1 MRTILLHIFDDE
13 ELLPGPDQAKFAAG
27 NFLDSQ
33 WIFAQLAGLL
43 AELRVFG
50 PRPDERGFNRPVL
63 LPRLEHGE
71 EPAVADERVDDEHA
85 ADRDNQIADN
95 PAAPPAGLCG
105 GRRAGVARPLLHE
118 VVAE

>member
-13 ELLPGPDQAKFAAG
+13 ELLTRPDQAQFAARDV
-27 NFLDSQ
+27 LDRL
-33 WIFAQLAGLL
+33 WIFSELPGLL
-43 AELRVFG
+43 AQLRVVLA
-50 PRPDERGFNRPVL
+50 RPDERRFKQSVL

-71 EPAVADERVDDEHA
+71 EPAVADERVDDEDA

>member
-13 ELLPGPDQAKFAAG
+13 ELLTRPDQAQFAARD
-27 NFLDSQ
+27 FLDSL
-33 WIFAQLAGLL
+33 WIFAELAGLL
-43 AELRVFG
+43 AQLRVFLT
-50 PRPDERGFNRPVL
+50 RPDERGFERAVL
-63 LPRLEHGE
+63 LLRLEHGE

-95 PAAPPAGLCG
+95 RAAAPAGLRG
-105 GRRAGVARPLLHE
+105 GRRASVARPLLHE

>member
-13 ELLPGPDQAKFAAG
+13 ELLTGPDQAQFAARDV
-27 NFLDSQ
+27 LDRPG
-33 WIFAQLAGLL
+33 IFSELPGLL
-43 AELRVFG
+43 TELRIVLA
-50 PRPDERGFNRPVL
+50 RPDQRGFKQPVL

-71 EPAVADERVDDEHA
+71 EPAVADERVDDEDA
-85 ADRDNQIADN
+85 ADRDDQIADDPA
-95 PAAPPAGLCG
+95 PAAGLRG